1 MAVQSDG
8 AVLVTERIQADFQG
22 ETQHGIYRDIP
33 LVTKDSKGLRQSI
46 RLSFLGARDEDG
58 RPWNARLSRIGAYQ
72 RIRLGSSSVTFSGK
86 KTFEIS
92 YRVDRILQPFPDHDE
107 LYWNVTGDG
116 WTVPIRQAAA
126 AVHFPKPVPPGSLH
140 AAAYTGRYGS
150 SAQDASLEIGE
161 TQVRFAALYPLAPDE
176 GLTVVVGWPK
186 GLVRMPSRIIRL
198 KWFFQDNGLFLIP
211 MLVLGVMAVLWWR
224 FGRDLPLE
232 SIPVRYEPPPG
243 LSPAETGTLV
253 DDRADM
259 KDITA
264 TIVDLARRGHLTI
277 EEQEGKEYLLKRRSG
292 GEEPLKSHESLLLN
306 GLFSGSSTKK
316 LSDLSNHFYK
326 ELPEIHAALYGS
338 LMNRGCWWGRPT
350 FVRGSWAAV
359 AAALFVAGW
368 FALFSEA
375 FLLAAAL
382 WGSGLIVGLFVPFM
396 PKRTP
401 EGARI
406 LEQTLGFREF
416 LKRTDQDRLRR
427 ESDPGALFERMLPYA
442 MALGVADRWARSF
455 EGIYSVRPTWYSGWG
470 GSPLSPSDFTRRL
483 NQAGTQMGSV
493 LGSTPNRSGGSGF
506 SGGSSGGGGG
516 GGGGGSW

>member
-1 MAVQSDG
+1 
-8 AVLVTERIQADFQG
+8 
-22 ETQHGIYRDIP
+22 
-33 LVTKDSKGLRQSI
+33 LRQSI

-58 RPWNARLSRIGAYQ
+58 RPWNAALSRIGAYQ
-72 RIRLGSSSVTFSGK
+72 RIRLGSSSATFSGK

-126 AVHFPKPVPPGSLH
+126 AVHLPKPVPPGSLH

-161 TQVRFAALYPLAPDE
+161 TQVRVAALYPLAPDE

-198 KWFFQDNGLFLIP
+198 KWFFQDNWPFAIPVLVFIAMGL
-211 MLVLGVMAVLWWR
+211 VWWR

-259 KDITA
+259 NDVTA

-306 GLFSGSSTKK
+306 GLFSGGSTKK
-316 LSDLSNHFYK
+316 LSDLSDRFYK

-338 LMNRGCWWGRPT
+338 LMKQGCWWGLPAR
-350 FVRGSWAAV
+350 VRMGWL
-359 AAALFVAGW
+359 AAAGILFFAGW
-368 FALFSEA
+368 FALASEA
-375 FLLAAAL
+375 FPAVAAL
-382 WGSGLIVGLFVPFM
+382 WGSAGVVGLFAPFM

-483 NQAGTQMGSV
+483 NTAGTQMGSV